1 MRIVHLWLRAALLAF
16 VVFASGSGAAQPDS
30 LRVVDDQIAAH
41 PDATGVYV
49 LDTGDE
55 ALLARAWLVDHA
67 ERSIEVQY
75 FIWSTDNIGILAAEA
90 LLRAAGRG
98 VHVRVLVD
106 DLLIDAPD
114 KSLLAL
120 EQHPNIEIRVYNPKH
135 SVGVPLPKRVL
146 NMLTDFR
153 GFNQRM
159 HDKTLVVDGKI
170 AIVGG
175 RNMAAEY
182 FDYHHD
188 YNFRDR
194 DLLMIGKVPAAV
206 RASFER
212 FWGSPLCV
220 AVSDR
225 YDGLGLLQKNLKL
238 KSGEA
243 EVVYRELSDYAKN
256 DANFAPEV
264 RAAIDATPKS
274 FDRLTKQLVWTDVA
288 FISDR
293 PGKNDNRILLGGG
306 GATASALA
314 RLVDEAKNEILIQS
328 PYLVLTDEAIA
339 LFKRAIARGV
349 SVSVSTNS
357 LASTDNLPAFSGYR
371 NQRAML
377 IEMGINVAEYR
388 PDPAIRKQL
397 IERALA
403 PGFKAP
409 TFALHAKTMV
419 IDSEITV
426 VGTFNLDPRSENLNT
441 EVGAI
446 VRNQHVAAR
455 IAESIRADMA
465 PGSSWNAARDNP
477 DQFASQMKRAKVRM
491 YQFAPITPLL

>member
-1 MRIVHLWLRAALLAF
+1 MWITSGWLNAVCAAIFLLAPY
-16 VVFASGSGAAQPDS
+16 SWAAQPDS
-30 LRVVDDQIAAH
+30 LRVADEQIAAH

-49 LDTGDE
+49 LETGDE

-90 LLRAAGRG
+90 LLRAADRG

-114 KSLLAL
+114 NSLLAL
-120 EQHPNIEIRVYNPKH
+120 AQHPDIEIRVYNPKH
-135 SVGVPLPKRVL
+135 SVGVPLPKRLL
-146 NMLTDFR
+146 NLLTDFR

-159 HDKTLVVDGKI
+159 HDKTLVIDGKI

-194 DLLMIGKVPAAV
+194 DLLMIGKAPAMV

-212 FWGSPLCV
+212 FWGSPLSV
-220 AVSDR
+220 AVNDR

-243 EVVYRELSDYAKN
+243 EAVYRDLHDYAKKE
-256 DANFAPEV
+256 DNFAPEV
-264 RAAIDATPKS
+264 RAAIDTTPES
-274 FDRLTKQLVWTDVA
+274 FDRLANQLVWTDVT

-293 PGKNDNRILLGGG
+293 PGKNDNQFGLGGG
-306 GATASALA
+306 GDTTLALA
-314 RLVDEAKNEILIQS
+314 RLVEEATSEILIQS
-328 PYLVLTDEAIA
+328 PYLVLSKEANA

-349 SVSVSTNS
+349 SISVNTNS

-371 NQRAML
+371 NQRAEL
-377 IEMGINVAEYR
+377 IGMGVNIAEFR
-388 PDPAIRKQL
+388 PDPMIRKQL
-397 IERALA
+397 IQRELA
-403 PGFKAP
+403 PGSKAP

-419 IDSEITV
+419 IDSAVAV

-446 VRNQHVAAR
+446 IRNPHVAAR

-465 PGSSWNAARDNP
+465 PGTSWNAALDDP
-477 DQFASQMKRAKVRM
+477 DRFADRKKRAKVKL
-491 YQFAPITPLL
+491 YQVAPITPLL